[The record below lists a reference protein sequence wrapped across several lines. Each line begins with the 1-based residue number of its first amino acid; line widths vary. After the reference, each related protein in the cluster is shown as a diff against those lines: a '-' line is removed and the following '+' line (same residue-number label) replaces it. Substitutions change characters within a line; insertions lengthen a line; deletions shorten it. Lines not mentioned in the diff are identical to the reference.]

1 MPDRKSA
8 PFSGILVHQRPDE
21 RKISRSVRPVLALS
35 RVFERSARSSDELGA
50 RGSPPTSRC
59 PPLAPLAV
67 AKGPRSRTMPSKSA
81 MSETATG
88 LSTRQNRLLVYNR
101 RNALS
106 QSAVS
111 RIRSDRN
118 DSRIL
123 WTLWALA
130 LLVVD
135 HSARSRSVPL
145 GSRTVR
151 TPERSFLPT
160 LPAPA
165 STPFLPLRI
174 STCRPA
180 ACLARTRTWN
190 QAFELYQPHQPLH
203 ALAIDPAT
211 LTFLVELDV
220 IRREP

>member
-21 RKISRSVRPVLALS
+21 RKISRSVRPGFGSFTGFRKVCK
-35 RVFERSARSSDELGA
+35 SSDQLGA

-59 PPLAPLAV
+59 PPSAPLAV

-118 DSRIL
+118 DFRIL
-123 WTLWALA
+123 WTLRALA

-135 HSARSRSVPL
+135 HSARSRAIV
-145 GSRTVR
+145 RDCATVR

-190 QAFELYQPHQPLH
+190 QAFELYQP
-203 ALAIDPAT
+203 A
-211 LTFLVELDV
+211 
-220 IRREP
+220 IRRARRRRIASNRR